1 MWVMRQTDVFVTFH
15 GAGQMNAIFLPEHA
29 SMIEVR
35 TMHVHHRPTTR
46 TLSLTSTLIL
56 TIVLTLIQV
65 RGLNASLNLAD
76 HWHPQISS
84 RSGFRYFW

>member
-46 TLSLTSTLIL
+46 TLSLT
-56 TIVLTLIQV
+56 
-65 RGLNASLNLAD
+65 
-76 HWHPQISS
+76 
-84 RSGFRYFW
+84 

>member
-1 MWVMRQTDVFVTFH
+1 MAHEFGSHRGGFLHDMWVMRQTDVFVTFH

-46 TLSLTSTLIL
+46 TLSLT
-56 TIVLTLIQV
+56 
-65 RGLNASLNLAD
+65 
-76 HWHPQISS
+76 
-84 RSGFRYFW
+84 